1 MNEMKHRIH
10 ILTQP
15 SEFIEVEELQRKVW
29 PGSDVEIVPSHLL
42 ISSCQH
48 GGLCI
53 GVYNQEKQLVGFV
66 YGLPGIYA
74 TPDGPRLMHYSHML
88 GIHPD
93 YRDQGLGFL
102 LKRAQWQMVRK
113 QGVDRITWTYDPLL
127 SRNAHLNI
135 SKLGAVCSTYHIEY
149 YGELRDGLNIGI
161 PTDRFEVDWWVNS
174 RRVDRK
180 LSRQVRRQLDL
191 AHYLAAEAQIINP
204 SQLDD
209 AGFALPG
216 EINLPF
222 DLNADTL
229 EKDEY
234 PALLLVEIPANF
246 LELKDYDL
254 AIALKWRIHTREIFT
269 NLFRHGYLVTDFIY
283 LKGTRARSMYVLSH
297 GEQTL

>member
-1 MNEMKHRIH
+1 MDEMKHRIH

-15 SEFIEVEELQRKVW
+15 SEFLAVEELQRKVW
-29 PGSDVEIVPSHLL
+29 PGSDIEIIPSHLL
-42 ISSCQH
+42 ISSCKH

-53 GVYNQEKQLVGFV
+53 GAYSKENQLVGFV
-66 YGLPGIYA
+66 YGLPGIYS

-88 GIHPD
+88 GIHPNF
-93 YRDQGLGFL
+93 RDQGLGFL

-127 SRNAHLNI
+127 SKNAHLNI
-135 SKLGAVCSTYHIEY
+135 TKLGAVCNTYHIEY

-174 RRVDRK
+174 RRVERK

-191 AHYLAAEAQIINP
+191 AHYLSAEAQIINP
-204 SQLDD
+204 SKLDEN
-209 AGFALPG
+209 GYPVPG
-216 EINLPF
+216 ELQLPF
-222 DLNADTL
+222 ELKEDLLD
-229 EKDEY
+229 KDEY
-234 PALLLVEIPANF
+234 PAILLTEIPANY
-246 LELKDYDL
+246 LELKEYDKSL
-254 AIALKWRIHTREIFT
+254 SFAWRLHTREIFI

-283 LKGTRARSMYVLSH
+283 LKGTRPRSMYVLSH